1 MESKSS
7 ARRAATVSVSL
18 GSPPVRATDEII
30 LSECIIKFMKNPP
43 ELARRLLVLVVLT
56 ILDITVTK
64 AIPSSLPGW
73 TPLVTEMSYLERKVK
88 DECDMPWK
96 IGFRVLLEPL
106 FAYGGVAL
114 MVSCVLGRAFL
125 MLFLTDGG
133 GFLDSLALTTLP
145 SVACNL
151 AALTLFGKVPRYAG
165 KGPVAH
171 TSFVSALFGVL
182 VRRISRV
189 LLYRKPKKGFR
200 PVGVVLQ
207 FFSLGVVLFSM
218 SVVLAVITADMLLAV
233 EPKIPSVPA
242 KATFAAIIFGNEVT
256 RLIVWRGVLPFA
268 EKGGAAVLG
277 EIVSSEKK
285 TEEGEEKSREE
296 DTDMSPIHAGFGE
309 SVAVV
314 GRNLPVV
321 DVLQTLYSAM
331 SKDLRCRCEN
341 G

>member
-1 MESKSS
+1 MMDREEVEQAGKMNCEGGG
-7 ARRAATVSVSL
+7 L
-18 GSPPVRATDEII
+18 GASPSYRGSYASIVVNAKGEPWRYEDYQLGDLWIPMGGPRVEKAVHFDLPDDGEVVGDEII

-151 AALTLFGKVPRYAG
+151 AALTLFGKVPS
-165 KGPVAH
+165 PVAH

-233 EPKIPSVPA
+233 EPKIPSIPA
-242 KATFAAIIFGNEVT
+242 KATFAAIIFGNEVN
-256 RLIVWRGVLPFA
+256 R
-268 EKGGAAVLG
+268 
-277 EIVSSEKK
+277 S
-285 TEEGEEKSREE
+285 
-296 DTDMSPIHAGFGE
+296 
-309 SVAVV
+309 
-314 GRNLPVV
+314 
-321 DVLQTLYSAM
+321 
-331 SKDLRCRCEN
+331 
-341 G
+341 